1 MYTTMTVSETP
12 SRIVVIRF
20 SSMGDIVLTSPVTR
34 QLDRIYPDAEIEFL
48 TRTAYAPLARA
59 LPGVIAVQSFEP
71 GTSLARL
78 VSHLRERRYDLAL
91 DLHGNLRSRLVAVAG
106 IAGRVLRYD
115 KRRFARMAIVR
126 RRRRSRPVPHTIDRY
141 LEVLGRLDA
150 AATPGLEGAQGT
162 ASGLGRASDADA
174 APGLGRAS
182 DAAATPGLEGAQDTA
197 SGLGRASDADAAP
210 GLEGADNAAELRQP
224 HLNVE
229 GVAMAMVEERL
240 AGAGIGPDVRVLG
253 VAPGASHGPKRWPP
267 ERFARVADHM
277 AESRDM
283 KILLLGSEADRPVTG
298 EVARAMKHPA
308 VDWTGA
314 TDLAIL
320 PAAVQRCALVVSNDS
335 GPMHVAT
342 AVGTPVIGVFGA
354 THPRL
359 GFAPVGPADAAVT
372 LDLPCSPCSLHGNRA
387 CRFRT
392 HACME
397 ELDPR
402 RVIAEAERRVPI

>member
-1 MYTTMTVSETP
+1 MPDLRPRTLLRPVRHHRGHGRGGRRGAVGPRMCETMTVSDTP
-12 SRIVVIRF
+12 SRILVIRF

-34 QLDRIYPDAEIEFL
+34 QLDRLFPDAEIDFL
-48 TRTAYAPLARA
+48 TRSEYVSLARA
-59 LPGVIAVQSFEP
+59 LPGVAAVQRFDP
-71 GTSLARL
+71 GTGLLSL
-78 VSHLRERRYDLAL
+78 VSRLRERRYDLAI
-91 DLHGNLRSRLVAVAG
+91 DLHGNLRSRLVAMTG

-141 LEVLGRLDA
+141 LEVLDRF
-150 AATPGLEGAQGT
+150 Q
-162 ASGLGRASDADA
+162 AS
-174 APGLGRAS
+174 
-182 DAAATPGLEGAQDTA
+182 
-197 SGLGRASDADAAP
+197 AAP
-210 GLEGADNAAELRQP
+210 GLEGAQNTAERRLPQLKVDDAA
-224 HLNVE
+224 
-229 GVAMAMVEERL
+229 AAIVEERL
-240 AGAGIGPDVRVLG
+240 ADAGIGPDVRILG

-267 ERFARVADHM
+267 ERFAGVADHM

-298 EVARAMKHPA
+298 EVADAMERPA

-314 TDLAIL
+314 TDLALL
-320 PAAVQRCALVVSNDS
+320 PAAVRRCALMVSNDS

-402 RVIAEAERRVPI
+402 RVVAEAERRVPV

>member
-1 MYTTMTVSETP
+1 MTVSETP
-12 SRIVVIRF
+12 SRILVIRF

-34 QLDRIYPDAEIEFL
+34 KLGRICPGAEIEFL
-48 TRTAYAPLARA
+48 TRAAYAPLARA
-59 LPGVIAVQSFEP
+59 LPGVVAVQCFEP
-71 GTSLARL
+71 GAGLVRL
-78 VSHLRERRYDLAL
+78 VSSLRERRYDLAI

-126 RRRRSRPVPHTIDRY
+126 RRRRSRSIPHTIDRY
-141 LEVLGRLDA
+141 LEALDRLDA
-150 AATPGLEGAQGT
+150 AKEPGRE
-162 ASGLGRASDADA
+162 R
-174 APGLGRAS
+174 
-182 DAAATPGLEGAQDTA
+182 AQDA
-197 SGLGRASDADAAP
+197 VM
-210 GLEGADNAAELRQP
+210 RQP

-229 GVAMAMVEERL
+229 GAAMAMVEERL

-253 VAPGASHGPKRWPP
+253 IAPGASHGPKRWPP

-277 AESRDM
+277 AKSRDM

-298 EVARAMKHPA
+298 EVAQAMERPA
-308 VDWTGA
+308 VDWTGK

-320 PAAVQRCALVVSNDS
+320 PAAVQRCALLVSNDS

-402 RVIAEAERRVPI
+402 RIIAEVERRVPV

>member
-1 MYTTMTVSETP
+1 MCEKMTVSETP
-12 SRIVVIRF
+12 SRILVIRF
-20 SSMGDIVLTSPVTR
+20 SSMGDIVLSSPVTR
-34 QLDRIYPDAEIEFL
+34 QLGRLFPDAEIDFL
-48 TRTAYAPLARA
+48 TRSEYVSLARA
-59 LPGVIAVQSFEP
+59 LPEVASVQRFDP
-71 GTSLARL
+71 GTGLLSL
-78 VSHLRERRYDLAL
+78 VSRLRERRYDLAI
-91 DLHGNLRSRLVAVAG
+91 DLHGNLRSRLVVVAG
-106 IAGRVLRYD
+106 IAARVLRYD

-141 LEVLGRLDA
+141 LEVLDRLETA
-150 AATPGLEGAQGT
+150 ASPGPGASPVLKG
-162 ASGLGRASDADA
+162 
-174 APGLGRAS
+174 
-182 DAAATPGLEGAQDTA
+182 
-197 SGLGRASDADAAP
+197 AP
-210 GLEGADNAAELRQP
+210 GLEGAHDAAEKRLPQ
-224 HLNVE
+224 LKVDD
-229 GVAMAMVEERL
+229 AAAAMVEERL

-267 ERFARVADHM
+267 ERFARVADHL
-277 AESRDM
+277 AESRDL
-283 KILLLGSEADRPVTG
+283 KVLLLGSEADRPVTG
-298 EVARAMKHPA
+298 EVARAMECPA

-314 TDLAIL
+314 TDLAML
-320 PAAVQRCALVVSNDS
+320 PAAVRRCALLVSNDS

-392 HACME
+392 HACMV

-402 RVIAEAERRVPI
+402 RVIDEAERRVPD